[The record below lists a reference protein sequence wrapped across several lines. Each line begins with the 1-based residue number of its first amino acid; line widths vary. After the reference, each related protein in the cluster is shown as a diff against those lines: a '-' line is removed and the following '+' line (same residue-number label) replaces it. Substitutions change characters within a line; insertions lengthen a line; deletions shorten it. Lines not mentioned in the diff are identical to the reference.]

1 MFAGVSLLPAG
12 AEAELAAGSPVLPQT
27 RSQPAEYRQPWG
39 GAVRSAGPPRGLW
52 VGVHL
57 WPSCMWCNMMITVMV
72 TTMWPTGS
80 QRTMSSTGFGS
91 DWTAE
96 TPWTTAA
103 GNGAMGSLWVKS
115 RYNQTKELLS
125 KKKDTICLP
134 FSCVF
139 LVYIPELRPILLQH
153 PTMCCCRLGHYDLA
167 GHALWLWVR
176 LDLQDPQR
184 YNSTGP
190 SVFSFMLHICYSP
203 LGKSFSTVSSHCGSI
218 TLWLECLKISSL
230 FLFIAFWASDIL
242 YVMNKLFPC
251 VCVCVCVCFF

>member
-39 GAVRSAGPPRGLW
+39 GAVHSAGPPRGLW

-125 KKKDTICLP
+125 KKKRHNLFTLFLCLP
-134 FSCVF
+134 SLHTRTSADTTTTSDNV
-139 LVYIPELRPILLQH
+139 LLQ
-153 PTMCCCRLGHYDLA
+153 TW
-167 GHALWLWVR
+167 ALWPGW
-176 LDLQDPQR
+176 P
-184 YNSTGP
+184 
-190 SVFSFMLHICYSP
+190 C
-203 LGKSFSTVSSHCGSI
+203 TV
-218 TLWLECLKISSL
+218 TLS
-230 FLFIAFWASDIL
+230 
-242 YVMNKLFPC
+242 
-251 VCVCVCVCFF
+251 